1 MYDQRDEL
9 NVTRA
14 SRVLEADHL
23 GLQDV
28 KRQVLEFIAVA
39 KLKDSQSGQEGG
51 GDASRSIAS
60 KVLCL
65 IGPPG

>member
-1 MYDQRDEL
+1 
-9 NVTRA
+9 
-14 SRVLEADHL
+14 VLDADHL

-28 KRQVLEFIAVA
+28 KKQILEFIAVG
-39 KLKDSQSGQEGG
+39 KLKDDQRVVESGESAEEGPGLAG
-51 GDASRSIAS
+51 GREISRGITS